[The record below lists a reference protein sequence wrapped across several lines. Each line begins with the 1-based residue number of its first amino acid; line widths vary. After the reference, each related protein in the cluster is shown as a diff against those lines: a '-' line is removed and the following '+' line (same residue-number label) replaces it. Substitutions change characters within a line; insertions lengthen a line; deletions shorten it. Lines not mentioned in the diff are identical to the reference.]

1 MDDKFQNKYR
11 IPSNRLQG
19 FDYSSHGLYFVT
31 ICTKDRVHYFGNISP
46 VETDNYPS
54 QNQDN
59 THNYPSRNQDNPSQ
73 NQAEN
78 NMGKSDT
85 DHYPSLRVTQIGQI
99 AIDFWK
105 EIPKHYPFAELDE
118 FVIMP
123 NHLHGILFFNRP
135 EKSDWTENKFGS
147 QSQNLGA
154 VIRAFK
160 ASVKRYANNNQI
172 EFDWQTRF
180 HDRIIRDDRE
190 LRAVRQYIIN
200 NPEKWANDDLN
211 LARRAT

>member
-1 MDDKFQNKYR
+1 VGDKFQNKYR
-11 IPSNRLQG
+11 IPSNRLKG

-31 ICTKDRVHYFGNISP
+31 ICTKDRIHYFGNISP

-54 QNQDN
+54 QNEDN
-59 THNYPSRNQDNPSQ
+59 YPSQ
-73 NQAEN
+73 NQDNYPSQNQN
-78 NMGKSDT
+78 NMDKSKT
-85 DHYPSLRVTQIGQI
+85 DSYPSLRLTQIGQI
-99 AIDFWK
+99 ANDFWQ
-105 EIPKHYPFAELDE
+105 EIPKYYPFVELDE

-154 VIRAFK
+154 VVRAFK
-160 ASVKRYANNNQI
+160 ASVKRYANNSQI

-190 LRAVRQYIIN
+190 LRAIREYIIK
-200 NPEKWANDDLN
+200 NPEKWADDDLN
-211 LARRAT
+211 AFRRAT

>member
-1 MDDKFQNKYR
+1 MGDKFQNKYR

-31 ICTKDRVHYFGNISP
+31 ICTKDRIHYFGNISS

-54 QNQDN
+54 
-59 THNYPSRNQDNPSQ
+59 
-73 NQAEN
+73 
-78 NMGKSDT
+78 
-85 DHYPSLRVTQIGQI
+85 LRLTKIGQI
-99 AIDFWK
+99 ANDFWK
-105 EIPKHYPFAELDE
+105 EIPKHYPFVELDE

-135 EKSDWTENKFGS
+135 EKSDWIENKFGS

-160 ASVKRYANNNQI
+160 ASVKRHANNYQI

-190 LRAVRQYIIN
+190 LRAIRGYIIN
-200 NPEKWANDDLN
+200 NPEKWTDDDLN
-211 LARRAT
+211 AGRRAT

>member
-31 ICTKDRVHYFGNISP
+31 ICTKDRIHYFGNISP

-54 QNQDN
+54 QNQ
-59 THNYPSRNQDNPSQ
+59 
-73 NQAEN
+73 N
-78 NMGKSDT
+78 NMGNYLPATHNNTDKSKT
-85 DHYPSLRVTQIGQI
+85 DNYPSLRLTQIGQI
-99 AIDFWK
+99 ANDFWK
-105 EIPKHYPFAELDE
+105 EIPKHYPFVELDE

-154 VIRAFK
+154 VISAFK

-172 EFDWQTRF
+172 EFYWQTRF

>member
-31 ICTKDRVHYFGNISP
+31 ICTKDRIHYFGNISS

-59 THNYPSRNQDNPSQ
+59 MRNYPSQ

-78 NMGKSDT
+78 NIGKCET
-85 DHYPSLRVTQIGQI
+85 DHYPFLRVTQIGQI

-105 EIPKHYPFAELDE
+105 EIPKHYPFVELDE

-172 EFDWQTRF
+172 KFDWQTRF

-211 LARRAT
+211 LARRATS

>member
-31 ICTKDRVHYFGNISP
+31 ICTKDRIHYFGNISP

-59 THNYPSRNQDNPSQ
+59 MRNYPSQ

-78 NMGKSDT
+78 NMGKSET
-85 DHYPSLRVTQIGQI
+85 DHYPILRVTQIGQV

-105 EIPKHYPFAELDE
+105 EIPKHYPFVELDE